1 MKNWWKER
9 SNKVTFLFK
18 RVSCIHPLY
27 IKLLVPSGSLCS
39 LEHVEA
45 SSLLFAY
52 EILTFP
58 GLVSH
63 CGMSFSFSFF
73 LFYWFLLS
81 LSLRLGYFILVDSFL
96 LVLFDGIRIGVN
108 VEDVPLLQEDYK
120 KEALKATVRRLW
132 PFLRR
137 MIWRRLSLK
146 APGLLINVTFF

>member
-18 RVSCIHPLY
+18 RASCIHPLY
-27 IKLLVPSGSLCS
+27 IKLLVPSGSLWS

-108 VEDVPLLQEDYK
+108 VEDVPLLQEEGVK
-120 KEALKATVRRLW
+120 WWLNQRKWFSPRSKLNL
-132 PFLRR
+132 
-137 MIWRRLSLK
+137 MC
-146 APGLLINVTFF
+146 

>member
-45 SSLLFAY
+45 SSLLSAY

-58 GLVSH
+58 GLVCH
-63 CGMSFSFSFF
+63 YGM
-73 LFYWFLLS
+73 
-81 LSLRLGYFILVDSFL
+81 GYFILVDSFL
-96 LVLFDGIRIGVN
+96 LLLFDGIRIGGN
-108 VEDVPLLQEDYK
+108 VEDVPLSQEEGGGGAWNGD
-120 KEALKATVRRLW
+120 
-132 PFLRR
+132 
-137 MIWRRLSLK
+137 
-146 APGLLINVTFF
+146 